1 MLENAE
7 HEKEEAAMAW
17 QEEKQA
23 EANALQKQET
33 PAVNDID
40 HDSKEGKGGESE
52 GGRSAAAA
60 GGSTFLF
67 TNVVFSFLFY
77 IVVY

>member
-23 EANALQKQET
+23 EANALHKQET

-40 HDSKEGKGGESE
+40 HDGKEGKGYGNCK
-52 GGRSAAAA
+52 GWGDWNP
-60 GGSTFLF
+60 GNGWTG
-67 TNVVFSFLFY
+67 
-77 IVVY
+77 

>member
-23 EANALQKQET
+23 IANALQKQET

-40 HDSKEGKGGESE
+40 HDGKEGKGRDIE